1 MIKALVNNSWKLFD
15 INELQPGTSV
25 FNFETGL
32 YETIRTRDHRPI
44 LLTPHLDRLFNS
56 AKSTRLIPSYHRKK
70 VESRIMQV
78 IESSPKADQRVRVLL
93 VPDKVI
99 IYTMPLDL
107 DYDI

>member
-1 MIKALVNNSWKLFD
+1 MLKALVNNSWKLFD

-44 LLTPHLDRLFNS
+44 LLTPHLDRLFSS

-78 IESSPKADQRVRVLL
+78 IESSPKSDQRVRVLL